1 MITKI
6 NFNPS
11 LNDLFDLTKSLSMIR
26 IWLVCSLVYST
37 VLAFLSLFFKCA
49 SFKKSLK
56 NH

>member
-37 VLAFLSLFFKCA
+37 LLAFLSLFFKCA
-49 SFKKSLK
+49 SFKK
-56 NH
+56 